1 MNRLR
6 LHGSKG
12 ILLNL
17 EFISQ
22 KNLDQTGPMNPTNG
36 TILIIISKSKS
47 THPNYNLQKNN
58 LQFSIGVNHN
68 IYAAHL
74 PSG

>member
-1 MNRLR
+1 
-6 LHGSKG
+6 
-12 ILLNL
+12 
-17 EFISQ
+17 
-22 KNLDQTGPMNPTNG
+22 MNPTNG

-47 THPNYNLQKNN
+47 THPNYEQLTNKNN

>member
-1 MNRLR
+1 
-6 LHGSKG
+6 
-12 ILLNL
+12 
-17 EFISQ
+17 
-22 KNLDQTGPMNPTNG
+22 MNPTIG
-36 TILIIISKSKS
+36 TISIIISKSKS
-47 THPNYNLQKNN
+47 THPNYEHGQSSSPNSDILSKNN